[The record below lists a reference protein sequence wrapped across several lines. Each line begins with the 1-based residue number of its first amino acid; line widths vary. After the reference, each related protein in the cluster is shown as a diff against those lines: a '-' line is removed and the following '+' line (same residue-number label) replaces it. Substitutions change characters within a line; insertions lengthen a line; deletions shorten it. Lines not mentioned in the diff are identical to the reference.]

1 MNKEREESTNTF
13 LFFQLFNQLL
23 YHSKIYDDA
32 ILDSKNSK
40 ELFKN
45 SVVLINFI
53 LCSDKISMRVTRE
66 RQQRGKKI

>member
-32 ILDSKNSK
+32 ILD
-40 ELFKN
+40 
-45 SVVLINFI
+45 
-53 LCSDKISMRVTRE
+53 
-66 RQQRGKKI
+66 